1 MYQRGWIGNAP
12 SGQVKVPGNDHKL
25 KYCWVTENPKNKD
38 GEDNPHLHVLMS
50 WQVPYELFDSW
61 AKRIEGIWGQG
72 FAHLEKI
79 KDPTNAGA
87 YMAKAAG
94 YITKANGQSDQ
105 GEIRGNRYGISADAR
120 APEWA
125 CIGKYELGIMGSLI
139 ADAHDFMSFKYGHVL
154 REKRQLNEALD
165 TMKEQHKA
173 IRDGGGKVTSTSTVQ
188 RAQIGKKLQQL
199 RTQVNDLPIVAGKYQ
214 MLIKGKDNFEK
225 VWAWATTGDRVGAED
240 WLPVIDQTETW
251 NPDHKPDG
259 LWYGEFLHRTQ
270 YRRQRQCEKT
280 TGWWESLFGTYDG
293 LVENQNDVDYSTH
306 DEWDA
311 HSPSKHE
318 QLDCPYY
325 TPDDPCYYALDEYPE
340 LGAEIEYT

>member
-1 MYQRGWIGNAP
+1 M
-12 SGQVKVPGNDHKL
+12 
-25 KYCWVTENPKNKD
+25 KD
-38 GEDNPHLHVLMS
+38 
-50 WQVPYELFDSW
+50 
-61 AKRIEGIWGQG
+61 
-72 FAHLEKI
+72 
-79 KDPTNAGA
+79 
-87 YMAKAAG
+87 
-94 YITKANGQSDQ
+94 
-105 GEIRGNRYGISADAR
+105 
-120 APEWA
+120 
-125 CIGKYELGIMGSLI
+125 
-139 ADAHDFMSFKYGHVL
+139 
-154 REKRQLNEALD
+154 
-165 TMKEQHKA
+165 QHKA

-225 VWAWATTGDRVGAED
+225 VWAWTTTGDRTGAED
-240 WLPVIDQTETW
+240 WLPAIDQTETW